1 MKIHL
6 VLVAGVSTLTRKPS
20 KSEQNEEF
28 NKRLSELIRKRGVT
42 VLSLS
47 KETKIPK
54 STLQDWTTNTVPTD
68 FKAAAR
74 LAKALGVSLSFL
86 LTGEDEH
93 APEDLTNLYER
104 DTVLIDGLAEIRIV
118 RVIPKTTK

>member
-1 MKIHL
+1 M
-6 VLVAGVSTLTRKPS
+6 ARKLS

-86 LTGEDEH
+86 LTGGDEVSTH
-93 APEDLTNLYER
+93 NDLSKLYEQ
-104 DTVLIDGLAEIRIV
+104 DSVLIDGLAESRIV
-118 RVIPKTTK
+118 RIVPKNNS